1 MNNLIIDA
9 ARDKIF
15 FTIMADNKSYTSE
28 FINNRENFDKLTI
41 LIVKFLENHE
51 LNIKNIDNIF
61 VNQGPGKFS
70 GVRASLATAKA
81 LSFVNKID
89 LYGFNSNKIIYV
101 NYVEII
107 DLERKSFPI
116 LSTDIDFQKK
126 VVNVSGSSIEEIVK
140 NFQNKQVAYIGITEK
155 NSFSN
160 TLLEEIYAEKNSDF
174 KKIYDSND
182 IHKKFKIKIFQIDTN
197 E

>member
-9 ARDKIF
+9 ASDKIF

-41 LIVKFLENHE
+41 LIVKFLKNHE

-81 LSFVNKID
+81 LSFANKID
-89 LYGFNSNKIIYV
+89 LYGFNSNQIIDG
-101 NYVEII
+101 NYVEIMNLFNKGLLI
-107 DLERKSFPI
+107 
-116 LSTDIDFQKK
+116 
-126 VVNVSGSSIEEIVK
+126 K
-140 NFQNKQVAYIGITEK
+140 N
-155 NSFSN
+155 
-160 TLLEEIYAEKNSDF
+160 L
-174 KKIYDSND
+174 
-182 IHKKFKIKIFQIDTN
+182 IKPQY
-197 E
+197 

>member
-9 ARDKIF
+9 ASDKIF

-28 FINNRENFDKLTI
+28 FINNRENFDKLSI

-89 LYGFNSNKIIYV
+89 LYGFNSNQIIGR

-107 DLERKSFPI
+107 DLFNKGLLIKNLIKPQY
-116 LSTDIDFQKK
+116 LS
-126 VVNVSGSSIEEIVK
+126 
-140 NFQNKQVAYIGITEK
+140 
-155 NSFSN
+155 
-160 TLLEEIYAEKNSDF
+160 
-174 KKIYDSND
+174 
-182 IHKKFKIKIFQIDTN
+182 
-197 E
+197 